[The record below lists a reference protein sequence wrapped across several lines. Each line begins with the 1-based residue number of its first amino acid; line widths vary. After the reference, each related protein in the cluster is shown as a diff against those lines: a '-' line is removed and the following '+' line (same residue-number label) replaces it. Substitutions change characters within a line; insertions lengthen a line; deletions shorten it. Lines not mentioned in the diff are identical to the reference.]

1 MGLELVCSGRTLL
14 EGFLLQ
20 FGCLLHATITLDA
33 FESQSPVRSLR
44 IITNVALYE
53 IHKIWQLVDAMDE

>member
-1 MGLELVCSGRTLL
+1 MGLKLVSSRRTLL
-14 EGFLLQ
+14 EDFLLQ

-44 IITNVALYE
+44 IITNVALYA
-53 IHKIWQLVDAMDE
+53 IHTLWQLVDTMDE